1 MRHGRVKQQAS
12 IGAGQRNRWL
22 DGALRRR
29 LLRLAETCSLL
40 AGGGLLIA
48 SLGSLVQSEIRSARA
63 LEVVPEMRSWS
74 DGARARYRAAA
85 QQQPEA
91 VLALLHAPDVDLTV
105 PVYAS
110 YSELN
115 LDRGAAVI
123 DGMAY
128 PREPGHIGIA
138 GHRDGYFRALRDV
151 RLGTTLTL
159 ETPDGE
165 QRYIVDDLRV
175 VEATEIAWLQETD
188 SPRLTLV
195 TCYPFHYLGDAPQ
208 RYLVRAAPLEPQTA
222 QP

>member
-1 MRHGRVKQQAS
+1 MEHGRQAAPPKA
-12 IGAGQRNRWL
+12 GAGVAHRWQ
-22 DGALRRR
+22 DGVLRRR
-29 LLRLAETCSLL
+29 LLRLLETLCLL

-48 SLGSLVQSEIRSARA
+48 SLGSLAQSEIRSARA

-85 QQQPEA
+85 EQQPGT

-115 LDRGAAVI
+115 LDRGAAII

-128 PREPGHIGIA
+128 PQELGHIGIA
-138 GHRDGYFRALRDV
+138 GHRDGYFRALRDL
-151 RLGTTLTL
+151 RLGATLSL
-159 ETPDGE
+159 ETPDGA
-165 QRYIVDDLRV
+165 QRYVVDDLRV
-175 VEATEIAWLQETD
+175 VDPTEIAWLQETE

-195 TCYPFHYLGDAPQ
+195 TCYPFHYVGDAPQ
-208 RYLVRAAPLEPQTA
+208 RYLVRAAPLAPQTA